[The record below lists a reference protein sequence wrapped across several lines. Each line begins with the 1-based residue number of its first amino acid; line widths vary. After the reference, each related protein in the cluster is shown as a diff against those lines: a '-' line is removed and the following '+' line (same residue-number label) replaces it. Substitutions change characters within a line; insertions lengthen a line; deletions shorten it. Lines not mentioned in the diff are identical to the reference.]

1 MSGSVWQG
9 LMEASVDS
17 MLAAYQARETDVR
30 SVVRA
35 YLDRIEA
42 YDRRGPALWSLI
54 AVNPDVMKEA
64 EALDRAFAASGKL
77 SGPLHGV
84 PALIKDNVD
93 VAGLPTTGGSR
104 ALAGWLPPR
113 DATLVTKLRAA
124 GAIILAKTTMSEF
137 ARGGIDNI
145 NSVLPGFAR
154 NPYNTAH
161 ATGGS
166 SGGTGAALA
175 ANFGTIGIG
184 SDTWGSIRNPSSNNA
199 IVGLRPSRALVSRH
213 GMMGLYDARDT
224 VGPMA
229 RTVADLVALLDVIA
243 GVDPEDPAT
252 AGAAGKI
259 PPTFKTCLKA
269 NGANRKRIGVLRQAF
284 PPGGSDPAVTALLDR
299 AVADLRSLGAEIVD
313 PLVVPEFDDHPARP
327 HPQSE
332 VRATLEKYLA
342 KTGPGYPKTVADV
355 MASQKFHPLHEA
367 GLIAASTAPNPN
379 EDPAVKKLEADEI
392 RMREAYE
399 RAMTGAGV
407 DFLVM
412 PCASFPP
419 KLNGDRNTTPAGST
433 TWIASGLHWPAI
445 IVPMG
450 YSHDDLPS
458 GLQVVGRPWSD
469 AALIEIAY
477 SYEQATHHRHP
488 PGTVPP
494 LN

>member
-1 MSGSVWQG
+1 
-9 LMEASVDS
+9 MEANVDS
-17 MLAAYQARETDVR
+17 MLAAYGAREIDVR
-30 SVVRA
+30 SVVGC
-35 YLDRIEA
+35 YLNRIEA

-54 AVNPDVMKEA
+54 AVNPDAMREA
-64 EALDRAFAASGKL
+64 EALDRAFAASGQL

-84 PALIKDNVD
+84 PVLIKDNVD
-93 VAGLPTTGGSR
+93 VAGLPTTAGSR
-104 ALAGWLPPR
+104 ALMNWMPPR
-113 DATLVTKLRAA
+113 DATLVAKLRAA

-175 ANFGTIGIG
+175 ANFGMLGIG

-199 IVGLRPSRALVSRH
+199 IVGLRPSRALVSRQ

-229 RTVADLVALLDVIA
+229 RSVADLVALLDVIA
-243 GVDPEDPAT
+243 GVDSRDPAT

-259 PPTFKTCLKA
+259 PPTYKTCLKVD
-269 NGANRKRIGVLRQAF
+269 GARRKRIGVLRQAF
-284 PPGGSDPAVTALLDR
+284 PPGGSDPAVTALLNQ
-299 AVADLRSLGAEIVD
+299 AVADLQALGAEIVD
-313 PLVVPEFDDHPARP
+313 PVVIPEFNDHPARP

-332 VRATLEKYLA
+332 VRAALEKYLA

-355 MASQKFHPLHEA
+355 VASQKFHPLHEV
-367 GLIAASTAPNPN
+367 GLIAAASAPPPN
-379 EDPAVKKLEADEI
+379 GDPVVNKLEADEI

-399 RAMTGAGV
+399 RAMEGAGV
-407 DFLVM
+407 NFLVM

-445 IVPMG
+445 VVPMG
-450 YSHDDLPS
+450 YSYEDLPS
-458 GLQVVGRPWSD
+458 GLQIVGRPWSD
-469 AALIEIAY
+469 TELIEIAY

-488 PGTVPP
+488 PRTVPA
-494 LN
+494 LD